1 MNTTDIPTHPAPAA
15 PGSAAETGRQPAW
28 LAVTIREIVVK
39 ATDRTF
45 IISTVSTL
53 VLVALGFLAAYF
65 FSGRTHHLDVVVT
78 DRQVVPV
85 AEQAIAAAKAGDDRL
100 TGDVTVADSEE
111 QALQMLRDDDADVLV
126 QRLAGRWTL
135 TYKSEAKTEFESQ
148 FTQILLNQ
156 TITELAGRAGTTPA
170 EVNAQMNFDTHL
182 LEGDQQN
189 SLTARIASLAFAAL
203 FMVSALTYGMQIAT
217 SIIEEKQSRIVEIL
231 VALIPVRQLLAG
243 KVLGNTVIAV
253 GQLVLLAG
261 AGLIGLSLS
270 PFKMLLPELSGGIGW
285 FLVFFLA
292 GFLALACIWAAAG
305 ALGTRSEDLQHTS
318 QPLIWT
324 LMLVYLAGFTV
335 TGTVRDVL
343 SYVPIMSSVLM
354 PARIIEHS
362 VSWWQPLIA
371 LILNLLFAF
380 ATVLL
385 GERIY
390 RNALLRT
397 HGRLSYRQA
406 LKPND

>member
-1 MNTTDIPTHPAPAA
+1 M
-15 PGSAAETGRQPAW
+15 
-28 LAVTIREIVVK
+28 
-39 ATDRTF
+39 
-45 IISTVSTL
+45 
-53 VLVALGFLAAYF
+53 
-65 FSGRTHHLDVVVT
+65 
-78 DRQVVPV
+78 
-85 AEQAIAAAKAGDDRL
+85 
-100 TGDVTVADSEE
+100 
-111 QALQMLRDDDADVLV
+111 
-126 QRLAGRWTL
+126 
-135 TYKSEAKTEFESQ
+135 
-148 FTQILLNQ
+148 
-156 TITELAGRAGTTPA
+156 
-170 EVNAQMNFDTHL
+170 
-182 LEGDQQN
+182 
-189 SLTARIASLAFAAL
+189 
-203 FMVSALTYGMQIAT
+203 
-217 SIIEEKQSRIVEIL
+217 
-231 VALIPVRQLLAG
+231 
-243 KVLGNTVIAV
+243 LGNTVIAV
-253 GQLVLLAG
+253 GQLVLRAG

-397 HGRLSYRQA
+397 HGRLSYRQG